1 MSLPPAPLWHHVILL
16 MSTAVPLA
24 TFNLERF
31 KILHVKIDTQ
41 TQNETLK
48 MYNTSI
54 FQTVLFEPK
63 EIVLWRHPQTSSIQH
78 PAGNCADWTLMINTI
93 CISIYIYCYCSIL
106 MFICTYTYLSSYQQL
121 SCWKDASFLPYL
133 GKGSLFSFE
142 SMLVL
147 DFLEQKK
154 HICFTC
160 GTCRIRLPS
169 HVTLFTYKLRDFFSS
184 FEGYR
189 SYLVV

>member
-93 CISIYIYCYCSIL
+93 CISIYIYIAIALY
-106 MFICTYTYLSSYQQL
+106 
-121 SCWKDASFLPYL
+121 
-133 GKGSLFSFE
+133 
-142 SMLVL
+142 
-147 DFLEQKK
+147 
-154 HICFTC
+154 
-160 GTCRIRLPS
+160 
-169 HVTLFTYKLRDFFSS
+169 
-184 FEGYR
+184 
-189 SYLVV
+189 